1 MSFKKIGTV
10 LKPFGLEGRLLI
22 RLENVDKEFLC
33 SLKYVYWGHGSTA
46 EEVSEIYSLSIQPK
60 KIILG
65 LKQVADRHAADQLR
79 QASLFVPAEI
89 VPEPADS
96 QGEYA
101 QYTGYGIRN
110 RQGHFLGKI
119 LRVESW
125 PAQDML
131 IIQHGED
138 EKMIPL
144 TDDFLVDIHEDK
156 QEFIMDLPEGLLDE
170 D

>member
-1 MSFKKIGTV
+1 MSFKKIGTI

-22 RLENVDKEFLC
+22 RLENVDTEFLC
-33 SLKYVYWGHGSTA
+33 SLKNVYWGHGSTA
-46 EEVSEIYSLSIQPK
+46 EEVSEICSLVILPQ

-65 LKQVADRHAADQLR
+65 LKQVADRHKADQLR
-79 QASLFVPAEI
+79 QATLFVPAEMMPG
-89 VPEPADS
+89 PENPH
-96 QGEYA
+96 GGYA
-101 QYTGYGIRN
+101 QYTGYGIRDKL
-110 RQGHFLGKI
+110 GHFLGKI

-131 IIQHGED
+131 IVQHGED

-144 TDDFLVDIHEDK
+144 TDDFLVDILEDR